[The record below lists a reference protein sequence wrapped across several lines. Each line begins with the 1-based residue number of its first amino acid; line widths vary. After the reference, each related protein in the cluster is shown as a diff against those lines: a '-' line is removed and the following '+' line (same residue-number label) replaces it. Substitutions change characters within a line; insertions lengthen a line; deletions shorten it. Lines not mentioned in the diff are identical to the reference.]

1 MLRPLAFTLIVTF
14 LAPATAAAQ
23 FGNLTKKAK
32 EKAAAEA
39 AKAAGIKPA
48 ESSGKP
54 KFDNTILELTP
65 PVVNQAIAGLK
76 VRANTKDANGRSSA
90 ELRRRADELYK
101 EAEELNRDRSDER
114 FEYNNKAGN
123 ARSCRDDHMREA
135 KDKAMQAAQQKM
147 MSGQNLNMTFMNE
160 FGRLSGEMGQAVAA
174 GDTAKARQLDAEL
187 YKLLGYDIKAEKA
200 KAEAACGMPKMPAW
214 MARADSV
221 GEESTKLYNQA
232 RALEEKSN
240 AEAVK
245 ASGMTSEQFMMAIE
259 RLTAYLQTPHGQYLF
274 TQTEDQAIKTRL
286 AEIKPLV
293 G

>member
-1 MLRPLAFTLIVTF
+1 MLRPLAYALIVSF

-23 FGNLTKKAK
+23 FGNITKKAK

-39 AKAAGIKPA
+39 AKAVGAKPA
-48 ESSGKP
+48 AGTP

-65 PVVNQAIAGLK
+65 KVVNQAIAGLK
-76 VRANTKDANGRSSA
+76 VRANTKDAQGRSSA

-114 FEYNNKAGN
+114 SEWSNKEGN
-123 ARSCRDDHMREA
+123 AKACRDDHLQES
-135 KDKAMQAAQQKM
+135 KDKAMQGVQQKM
-147 MSGQNLNMTFMNE
+147 MAGGNMNMSFMTE
-160 FGRLSGEMGQAVAA
+160 YGRISGEMGQAIAA
-174 GDTAKARQLDAEL
+174 GDTAKARKLEAEL
-187 YKLLGYDIKAEKA
+187 YKHLGLDLKGDSA
-200 KAEAACGMPKMPAW
+200 KAAAACGIPKKPQW

-221 GEESTKLYNQA
+221 NDESNRLYNEA

-240 AEAVK
+240 TEAVK
-245 ASGMTSEQFMMAIE
+245 ASGLTSEQFMMAIE
-259 RLTAYLQTPHGQYLF
+259 RLTAYMQTSHGQYLF
-274 TQTEDQAIKTRL
+274 SQTEDQAIKARQ